1 MLVVAFKAGA
11 TTHPSWFV
19 NMARKPESVW
29 IAEKG
34 ARVRVSAKT
43 LHGEDRERAWQRILA
58 EAPAFGPYRERGN
71 PEVPIVR
78 LSVVDSRGPTG

>member
-11 TTHPSWFV
+11 TKHPSWFI
-19 NMARKPESVW
+19 NMARKPECVW
-29 IAEKG
+29 IAERG
-34 ARVRVSAKT
+34 ARARVSAVT

-58 EAPAFGPYRERGN
+58 EAPAFRPYWERGN

-78 LSVVDSRGPTG
+78 LSLVDSQGSTG